1 MRGDPS
7 LVVDAIDLSKQT
19 YHKIQ
24 QNLFWAFIYN
34 AIAIP
39 LAALGFLS
47 LVIAGEA
54 MAVSSVSV
62 VLNSL
67 MLRRWHP
74 HQKVHR

>member
-19 YHKIQ
+19 YRKIQ